1 MCHHYKNIVIEVSM
15 RGATRDHLKSVFD
28 NALLESAENIYLIN
42 YFNESFRKYL
52 PVNLQGEKDLTVI
65 RDFIAKD
72 LDNLRDEITANHNV
86 DIKIIKNECLL
97 GNDCNIT
104 AIEHLEKVDA
114 DLVIVA
120 TRGEQGAKGLFKESF
135 SFFLTESA
143 PCDVLV
149 LRPVH

>member
-86 DIKIIKNECLL
+86 DIKIINNPIKMVCFLFPLKNTSE
-97 GNDCNIT
+97 IYPP
-104 AIEHLEKVDA
+104 
-114 DLVIVA
+114 
-120 TRGEQGAKGLFKESF
+120 KGLEII
-135 SFFLTESA
+135 
-143 PCDVLV
+143 PD
-149 LRPVH
+149 RG